1 VNAAPESGEALLL
14 AQERLSRRR
23 AANGIDPRPIA
34 RPGAEETP
42 QRESEAKLAQ
52 KEPPGDVLL
61 REVERG
67 VSRRAASR
75 APGIVRPMEIAAP
88 TAEQDDNDAF
98 DPRVPPGLY
107 DARFRDDKRV
117 ALFGRDVWV
126 IRWRLTSEL
135 ESAPSEVAIATNGI
149 TLRMFLTALGK
160 NVKPR
165 SGHAIACAYCIA
177 TGLRPQSDFWRRRPS
192 WFLKDCV
199 FRVRVRDIQKDQFS
213 VTRPEGARYSRV
225 QALVERVAGCPPCL
239 IERGKGCV

>member
-1 VNAAPESGEALLL
+1 MAHDTAEVLQL
-14 AQERLSRRR
+14 AQERLNARR
-23 AANGIDPRPIA
+23 AANGINSRPIA
-34 RPGAEETP
+34 HLGGEETP
-42 QRESEAKLAQ
+42 QRESEAKPGQ
-52 KEPPGDVLL
+52 KERPGDVLL
-61 REVERG
+61 REVERD
-67 VSRRAASR
+67 VAQRAESK
-75 APGIVRPMEIAAP
+75 APSIVRPVEIAAP
-88 TAEQDDNDAF
+88 TAEQDDNDSF

-117 ALFGRDVWV
+117 QLFGRDVWV

-135 ESAPSEVAIATNGI
+135 ESAPSEAAIATNGI

-165 SGHAIACAYCIA
+165 SGHAITCAYCIA
-177 TGLRPQSDFWRRRPS
+177 TGLRPQSDLWRRRPS

-225 QALVERVAGCPPCL
+225 QALVQRVAGCPPCL
-239 IERGKGCV
+239 IERGQ